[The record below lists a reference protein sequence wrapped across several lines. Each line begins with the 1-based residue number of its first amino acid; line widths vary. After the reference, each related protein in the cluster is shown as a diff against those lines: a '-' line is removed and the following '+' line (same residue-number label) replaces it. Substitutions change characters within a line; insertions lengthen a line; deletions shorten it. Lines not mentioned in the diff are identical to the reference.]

1 MTGNEEADGRA
12 RIFTG
17 EASRARDLE
26 AARLRALRF
35 SHDQI
40 AEALGYENRSG
51 AWKAV
56 KRGQELIVREP
67 HEDMVLLD
75 LSELDEMARAAWT
88 VLRNTHY
95 VVDRGAVVTWEG
107 KPLEDDGPVLT
118 AIRTLLDVQQRRA
131 KLVGL
136 DAPKRL
142 EVAESLSDLDAA
154 VRDLMEEIALRGAG
168 SEVPTE

>member
-17 EASRARDLE
+17 EASRTRDLE

-40 AEALGYENRSG
+40 AERLGYENRSG

-75 LSELDEMARAAWT
+75 LSELDEMARKAWT
-88 VLRNTHY
+88 VLNNTHY
-95 VVDRGAVVTWEG
+95 VVDRGAVVTWDG
-107 KPLEDDGPVLT
+107 QPLKDDAPVLT
-118 AIRTLLDVQQRRA
+118 AIRTLLEVQQRRA
-131 KLVGL
+131 RLVGL

-142 EVAESLSDLDAA
+142 EVSDGLPDLDRA
-154 VRDLMEEIALRGAG
+154 VQELASELASRVDRG
-168 SEVPTE
+168 VPTE